1 MLMPGNDQ
9 RMCIFF
15 GIGPEQCSRGR
26 NSRSRGPNFI
36 IADSRKII
44 PIGSKSAT
52 SSKHASLDRFMI
64 KYSPKIEKAYVI
76 HSKNLRT
83 DGKIVYL
90 PVYMTMFL

>member
-1 MLMPGNDQ
+1 
-9 RMCIFF
+9 
-15 GIGPEQCSRGR
+15 
-26 NSRSRGPNFI
+26 
-36 IADSRKII
+36 
-44 PIGSKSAT
+44 
-52 SSKHASLDRFMI
+52 MI